1 MEENKSIAI
10 DNGPKSLNISIEGIV
25 EAKIQKYRGYNI
37 YAVRRKLSD
46 TLCWWC
52 GYVEIDKESIGRL
65 CAGKKGRRRLT
76 AVADRL
82 FRPHG
87 GFTYAE
93 YGIDFLDTRNAILG
107 WDYNHGGD
115 REMGY
120 TWLDVTVWGMAII
133 DSLIE
138 CIAQNKA

>member
-1 MEENKSIAI
+1 MEGNKSIAT
-10 DNGPKSLNISIEGIV
+10 DDEVKSLDISIEGIV

-52 GYVEIDKESIGRL
+52 GYVEIDRESISRI
-65 CAGKKGRRRLT
+65 CSRKKGHRRLA

-82 FRPHG
+82 FTPHG

-93 YGIDFLDTRNAILG
+93 YGIDFLDTRNAVLG
-107 WDYNHGGD
+107 WDYNHGED
-115 REMGY
+115 RERGY
-120 TWLDVTVWGMAII
+120 TWLDVTVCGMAVI
-133 DSLIE
+133 DSLVE
-138 CIAQNKA
+138 VLKALP